1 LLATIQ
7 EPSVTTS
14 TLIRKQVQLC
24 DEAANAWRPDHD
36 DAMQCRDL
44 EEWLTI
50 LVAAYDLAVQRDED
64 WRLNV
69 FRKQEPYDAIVH
81 GEINATF
88 EAWRVAA
95 QKMEQ
100 NVGQLES
107 KSFTVE
113 HSAALRDRLR
123 EVEQL
128 LTPDSKFFRDQKLVD
143 LRDQALDAHAKGDTI
158 KYRPG

>member
-1 LLATIQ
+1 M
-7 EPSVTTS
+7 TTS

-24 DEAANAWRPDHD
+24 DEAAQAWRPDHD

-64 WRLNV
+64 WRLGV
-69 FRKQEPYDAIVH
+69 FRKQEPYDAKVH
-81 GEINATF
+81 GEINAMF
-88 EAWRVAA
+88 EAWWAA
-95 QKMEQ
+95 AKKMEQ
-100 NVGQLES
+100 NVSLLEV

-113 HSAALRDRLR
+113 HAAALRDRLR

-128 LTPDSKFFRDQKLVD
+128 LTPDSKFFRDRKLVD
-143 LRDQALDAHAKGDTI
+143 LRDEALDAHARGDTVE
-158 KYRPG
+158 YRPG